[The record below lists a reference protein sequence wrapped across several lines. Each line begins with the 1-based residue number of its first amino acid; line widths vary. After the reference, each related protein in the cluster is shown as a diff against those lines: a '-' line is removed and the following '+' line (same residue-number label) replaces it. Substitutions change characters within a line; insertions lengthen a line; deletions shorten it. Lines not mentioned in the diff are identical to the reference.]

1 MKSLKIILPLAAI
14 LVAAILGLAPAA
26 QAAGRDVTD
35 EVKARIAALNLKP
48 RTMELTS
55 EKALR
60 ARNAIKQD
68 DFATADKIIATAL
81 QQSRVETWR
90 FFPLGD
96 LIDAIPD
103 VNDKDFEAHLAAWV
117 ARNENDSM
125 PLLVRAT
132 FLQSKAWLER
142 GSNFVSETPAARMA
156 AFGTLIER
164 SRADVEASIRLDGGN
179 PYSFQLWLKI
189 LRGKGFTD
197 EMIRAFEAGIAKYP
211 GYYPLYPA
219 MLVVLQPKWGGSTE
233 AMYAFVDRYAG
244 EAPEGSAL
252 KLLHVALYR
261 YLLETAA
268 TGCNEFWR
276 DKDKMTACTASGM
289 QAVVTKDLERKVVD
303 ALHLYDRF
311 DKYQF
316 STTLEQPLS
325 NMLKTG
331 GGEHYTGAM
340 LELAASSLHS
350 DTQLKQDKPG
360 SNNNYVIDMLVAE
373 SWSRKGFYDNAVQK
387 DEEALRDI
395 ESMPFPGEE
404 EKYLAIAGVYEHMA
418 DLANK
423 LHRYVDMVAY
433 EEAAIAIGNKI
444 GQDHGVCFAYYQLK
458 DYDNAVR
465 SCTRAIDR
473 WPGNLPAHYWR
484 GVASSDKGDA
494 DPAARD
500 LTVVAESEHLFRSS
514 AALALSMVHFRR
526 NDNASALDVLNRY
539 KYLYDPAATSKQD
552 IAVSY
557 NNRCYAYMQLGE
569 LRAALDDCTASLKY
583 GAIPDAFSK
592 QRELMKQLSA
602 SATGK

>member
-14 LVAAILGLAPAA
+14 LGLAPPA

-35 EVKARIAALNLKP
+35 DVKARIAALNLKP

-60 ARNAIKQD
+60 ARNAIKQE
-68 DFATADKIIATAL
+68 DFAAADKIIATAL
-81 QQSRVETWR
+81 TQSRVETWR
-90 FFPLGD
+90 FFPFGD

-117 ARNENDSM
+117 AQNQNDAM
-125 PLLVRAT
+125 PLLVRAA
-132 FLQSKAWLER
+132 FLQNKAALER
-142 GSNFVSETPAARMA
+142 GSNFVSETPADRMA
-156 AFGTLIER
+156 AYGNLIER

-189 LRGKGFTD
+189 LRGQGFSD
-197 EMIRAFEAGIAKYP
+197 EMVHAFEASIAKYP

-244 EAPEGSAL
+244 EAPKGSPL

-268 TGCNEFWR
+268 TACNDFWR
-276 DKDKMTACTASGM
+276 DNDKMTACTASGM
-289 QAVVTKDLERKVVD
+289 QAAVTKDLERKVVD
-303 ALHLYDRF
+303 ALNLYDSF

-325 NMLKTG
+325 NMLRTG

-340 LELAASSLHS
+340 IELAASSMHS

-360 SNNNYVIDMLVAE
+360 NNNYVIDMLVAE
-373 SWSRKGFYDNAVQK
+373 SWSRKGIYDNALQK

-395 ESMPFPGEE
+395 ESMSFPGEE
-404 EKYLAIAGVYEHMA
+404 EKYLAIGGVYEHMA

-423 LHRYVDMVAY
+423 LHRYVDMIAY
-433 EEAAIAIGNKI
+433 EEAAIAIGNKT
-444 GQDHGVCFAYYQLK
+444 GQDHAVCFAYYQVK
-458 DYDNAVR
+458 DYDNAIR

-484 GVASSDKGDA
+484 GVAYSDKGDA
-494 DPAARD
+494 GPAARD
-500 LTVVAESEHLFRSS
+500 LTVVAESKHLFRSS
-514 AALALSMVHFRR
+514 AAIALSMVHFGR
-526 NDNASALDVLNRY
+526 NDNTSALDVLNRY
-539 KYLYDPAATSKQD
+539 NYLYDPAATSKQD

-557 NNRCYAYMQLGE
+557 NNRCYAYMQLGQ

-583 GAIPDAFSK
+583 GAIPDAFRK
-592 QRELMKQLSA
+592 QHELMKQLSA

>member
-14 LVAAILGLAPAA
+14 LALAPAA
-26 QAAGRDVTD
+26 QAAGPDVTD
-35 EVKARIAALNLKP
+35 EAKARIAALNLKP
-48 RTMELTS
+48 RTLELTS
-55 EKALR
+55 EKAVR
-60 ARNAIKQD
+60 ARNAIKRD
-68 DFATADKIIATAL
+68 DFATADAIIATAL
-81 QQSRVETWR
+81 AQSRIETWR
-90 FFPLGD
+90 FFPFGD

-103 VNDKDFEAHLAAWV
+103 VNDKDFESHLATWV
-117 ARNENDSM
+117 ARNEKDAM
-125 PLLVRAT
+125 PLLVRAS

-156 AFGTLIER
+156 AFGALSER
-164 SRADVEASIRLDGGN
+164 SRADVETSIRRDGGN

-189 LRGKGFTD
+189 LRGQGFTD

-244 EAPEGSAL
+244 EAPEGSPL

-261 YLLETAA
+261 YLLETAV
-268 TGCNEFWR
+268 TGCNEFWQ
-276 DKDKMTACTASGM
+276 DKDRMTACTASGM
-289 QAVVTKDLERKVVD
+289 QALVTKDLERKVVD
-303 ALHLYDRF
+303 ALSLYDRF

-316 STTLEQPLS
+316 STTLEQLLS

-340 LELAASSLHS
+340 IELAASSLHS

-360 SNNNYVIDMLVAE
+360 NGNNYVIDMLVAE
-373 SWSRKGFYDNAVQK
+373 SWSRKGFYDNALQK

-395 ESMPFPGEE
+395 ETMSFPGEE
-404 EKYLAIAGVYEHMA
+404 EKYLAIGGVYEHMA

-423 LHRYVDMVAY
+423 LHRYIDMVAY
-433 EEAAIAIGNKI
+433 EGAAIATGNKTD
-444 GQDHGVCFAYYQLK
+444 QDHAVCFAYYQLK

-465 SCTRAIDR
+465 SCTQAIDR

-484 GVASSDKGDA
+484 GVASSDKGDSG
-494 DPAARD
+494 PAARD
-500 LTVVAESEHLFRSS
+500 LTVVAESEHMFRSS
-514 AALALSMVHFRR
+514 AAIALSMVHFRR
-526 NDNASALDVLNRY
+526 NDNTSALDALNRY

-569 LRAALDDCTASLKY
+569 LKAALDDCTASLKY
-583 GAIPDAFSK
+583 GAIPDAFRK

>member
-14 LVAAILGLAPAA
+14 LLAAPVGLAPTAR
-26 QAAGRDVTD
+26 AAGRDVTD

-60 ARNAIKQD
+60 ARNAIKRD
-68 DFATADKIIATAL
+68 DFATADTIIATAL
-81 QQSRVETWR
+81 TQSRVETWR
-90 FFPLGD
+90 FFPFSD

-103 VNDKDFEAHLAAWV
+103 VNDRDFEAHLTAWV
-117 ARNENDSM
+117 ARNEKDAM
-125 PLLVRAT
+125 PLLVRAS

-156 AFGTLIER
+156 AFGTLIDR
-164 SRADVEASIRLDGGN
+164 SRADVEAAIRLDGGN

-189 LRGKGFTD
+189 LRGQGFTD
-197 EMIRAFEAGIAKYP
+197 DMIRAFEAGIAKYP

-244 EAPEGSAL
+244 EAPEGSPL

-289 QAVVTKDLERKVVD
+289 QALVTKDLERKVVD
-303 ALHLYDRF
+303 ALGLYDRF

-331 GGEHYTGAM
+331 AGEHYTGAM
-340 LELAASSLHS
+340 IELAASSLHS

-360 SNNNYVIDMLVAE
+360 NSNNYVIDMLVAE
-373 SWSRKGFYDNAVQK
+373 SWSLKGFYDNALQK

-395 ESMPFPGEE
+395 DSMSFPGEE

-423 LHRYVDMVAY
+423 LHRYVDMIAY
-433 EEAAIAIGNKI
+433 EEAAIAVGNKT
-444 GQDHGVCFAYYQLK
+444 GQDHAVCFAYYQLK

-465 SCTRAIDR
+465 SCTQAIDR

-484 GVASSDKGDA
+484 GVAFSDKGDA

-500 LTVVAESEHLFRSS
+500 LTVVAESEHMFRSS
-514 AALALSMVHFRR
+514 AAIALSMVHFRR
-526 NDNASALDVLNRY
+526 NDNTSALDVLNRY

-569 LRAALDDCTASLKY
+569 LKAALDDCTASLKY
-583 GAIPDAFSK
+583 GAIPDAFRK
-592 QRELMKQLSA
+592 QHELMKQLSA
-602 SATGK
+602 SAAGK

>member
-1 MKSLKIILPLAAI
+1 MKSLKIVLPLAAI
-14 LVAAILGLAPAA
+14 LVLAPAA
-26 QAAGRDVTD
+26 QGAGRDVTD

-48 RTMELTS
+48 RTLELTS

-60 ARNAIKQD
+60 ARNAIKRD
-68 DFATADKIIATAL
+68 DFATVDAIIATAL
-81 QQSRVETWR
+81 AQSRIETWR
-90 FFPLGD
+90 FFPFGE

-103 VNDKDFEAHLAAWV
+103 VNDKDFEAHLATWV
-117 ARNENDSM
+117 ARNEKDAM
-125 PLLVRAT
+125 PLLVGAS

-156 AFGTLIER
+156 AFGALSER
-164 SRADVEASIRLDGGN
+164 SRADIETSIRLDGGN

-189 LRGKGFTD
+189 LRGQGFTD

-244 EAPEGSAL
+244 EAPEGSPL

-261 YLLETAA
+261 YLLETAV
-268 TGCNEFWR
+268 TGCNEFWL
-276 DKDKMTACTASGM
+276 DKDKMMACTASGM
-289 QAVVTKDLERKVVD
+289 QALVTKDLERKVVD
-303 ALHLYDRF
+303 ALGLYDRF

-316 STTLEQPLS
+316 STTLEQLLS

-340 LELAASSLHS
+340 IELAASSLHS

-360 SNNNYVIDMLVAE
+360 NGNNYVIDMLVAE
-373 SWSRKGFYDNAVQK
+373 SWSRKGFYDNALQK

-395 ESMPFPGEE
+395 ETMSFPGEE

-433 EEAAIAIGNKI
+433 EEAAIATGNKTD
-444 GQDHGVCFAYYQLK
+444 QDHAVCFAYYQLK

-465 SCTRAIDR
+465 SCTQAIDR

-484 GVASSDKGDA
+484 GVASSDKGDS

-500 LTVVAESEHLFRSS
+500 LTVVAESEHMFRSS
-514 AALALSMVHFRR
+514 AAIALSMVHFRR
-526 NDNASALDVLNRY
+526 NDNTSALDALNRY

-569 LRAALDDCTASLKY
+569 LKAALDDCTESLKY
-583 GAIPDAFSK
+583 GAIPDAFRK